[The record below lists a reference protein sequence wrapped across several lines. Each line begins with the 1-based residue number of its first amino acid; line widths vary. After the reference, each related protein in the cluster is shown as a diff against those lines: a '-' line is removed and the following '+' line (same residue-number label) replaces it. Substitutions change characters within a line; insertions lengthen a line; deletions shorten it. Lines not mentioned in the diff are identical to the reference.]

1 MQIIRVFPRKT
12 AYTPT
17 DPLAF
22 VGDPPLREFRPR
34 GGVVHVSCAFTW
46 DLPEAKRLAWAW
58 RAYYDDVLLG
68 GPATGMAPNGF
79 EPGRYVKSGVVF
91 TSRGCNNH
99 CPWCLVP
106 SREGRLR
113 EYDTFAEGHIIQ
125 DNNFLACSPEHR
137 RRVYAMLSHQPRAA
151 VFAGGLDAR
160 LVTDETAAELSAI
173 RVGEVFLAADTD
185 GSLRPLETAVNRL
198 SFLPRRK
205 LRCYVL
211 CAFGGETIEQARRRL
226 EVVWQIGCLPFAQLF
241 QPPDRWID
249 YDSEWR
255 ALAREWSRPAA
266 MFASHAEATNA

>member
-1 MQIIRVFPRKT
+1 MSIIRVFCRKT

-22 VGDPPLREFRPR
+22 VGDPPLWRPEADE
-34 GGVVHVSCAFTW
+34 VHISCAFTW
-46 DLPEAKRLAWAW
+46 DIREAERLRDAWLQ
-58 RAYYDDVLLG
+58 YYPRVLVG
-68 GPATGMAPNGF
+68 GPAWYGNTVNGF
-79 EPGRYVKSGVVF
+79 EPGRYVAEGVTF
-91 TSRGCNNH
+91 TSRGCDNH

-106 SREGRLR
+106 AREGRLR
-113 EYDTFAEGHIIQ
+113 EYEHIEPGHIIQ

-137 RRVYAMLSHQPRAA
+137 RRVYAMLDRQPRAA
-151 VFAGGLDAR
+151 VFGGGLDAR

-173 RVGEVFLAADTD
+173 RIAEVFLAADTEA
-185 GSLRPLETAVNRL
+185 SLRPLEAAVNRL

-226 EVVWQIGCLPFAQLF
+226 EAVWQIGCLPFAQLF
-241 QPPDRWID
+241 QPHDRWIE
-249 YDSEWR
+249 YDSDWR

-266 MFASHAEATNA
+266 MFARHNN

>member
-1 MQIIRVFPRKT
+1 MKIIRVFPRRT
-12 AYTPT
+12 ACTPT
-17 DPLAF
+17 DDMAF
-22 VGDPPLREFRPR
+22 VGDPPLWRPEADE
-34 GGVVHVSCAFTW
+34 VHISCTFTW
-46 DLPEAKRLAWAW
+46 DIREAERLRDAW
-58 RAYYDDVLLG
+58 RQYYPRVLVG
-68 GPATGMAPNGF
+68 GPAWHGNRINGF
-79 EPGRYVKSGVVF
+79 TPGRYVAEGVTF

-106 SREGRLR
+106 AREGRLR
-113 EYDTFAEGHIIQ
+113 EYEHIEPGHIIQ

-137 RRVYAMLSHQPRAA
+137 RRVYAMLDRQPRAA
-151 VFAGGLDAR
+151 VFGGGLDAR
-160 LVTDETAAELSAI
+160 LVTDEIAAELSAI

-185 GSLRPLETAVNRL
+185 GALRPLEAAVKKL
-198 SFLPRRK
+198 QFLPRRK

-226 EVVWQIGCLPFAQLF
+226 EAVWQIGCMPFAQLF
-241 QPPDRWID
+241 QPPNKWIE